1 MSGILSDPKIIEA
14 TNGLVAVLL
23 AGAGGVIAVWFA
35 HLKQSVESHM
45 QRVAK
50 AAEEAREAAQSAD
63 AQVSNDHPT
72 NFRDDL
78 DEVRD
83 AIKAVSETVR
93 TLAGL
98 PDSFEGMS
106 STVDRVAATL
116 ENHGASLSDM
126 KERIDRIDKRG
137 SRMAAEIHDER
148 TARESAQRQIDSHA
162 HDTHRAICE
171 RIKALEDRTSK

>member
-35 HLKQSVESHM
+35 RLKQSVESHM

-63 AQVSNDHPT
+63 VQVSNDHPT

-148 TARESAQRQIDSHA
+148 TARESAQRQLDSHA
-162 HDTHRAICE
+162 HDTHRAIYE
-171 RIKALEDRTSK
+171 RIKDLEDRTSK

>member
-23 AGAGGVIAVWFA
+23 AGLGGVVAVWFA
-35 HLKQSVESHM
+35 RLKASMESHI
-45 QRVAK
+45 QRATN
-50 AAEEAREAAQSAD
+50 AAEEAKKAAQSAD
-63 AQVSNDHPT
+63 AQVSNDHST

-83 AIKAVSETVR
+83 AVKAVNETVR
-93 TLAGL
+93 ALAVL
-98 PDSFEGMS
+98 PVQFEGLS
-106 STVDRVAATL
+106 STVDRVASTL

-126 KERIDRIDKRG
+126 KERFDRIDERG

-148 TARESAQRQIDSHA
+148 TAREAAQRMIDSHA
-162 HDTHRAICE
+162 HDTHRSMYE
-171 RIKALEDRTSK
+171 RIEAIESRINA

>member
-14 TNGLVAVLL
+14 ANGLVAVLL

-35 HLKQSVESHM
+35 RLKQSVESHM

-162 HDTHRAICE
+162 HDTHRAIYE
-171 RIKALEDRTSK
+171 RLKALEDRTSK